1 MRHKIS
7 CDFKQEMFFEADV
20 DGHKIGMDAS
30 PEFGGKN
37 RGPRPKPLV
46 LTALSGCSGM
56 DVVSM
61 LNKMQVSFSGFKIYV
76 EGTLTD
82 DHPKYYKDIHV
93 IYEFSGKDL
102 AKDKIEKAVK
112 LSQEKY
118 CGVISGLKQGA
129 KITYEVKYIGI

>member
-37 RGPRPKPLV
+37 RGPRPKLLV

-61 LNKMQVSFSGFKIYV
+61 LNKMHVFFSGFKIYV